1 MQRKPVIVITATIT
15 ALMLAFGTTGGA
27 MASTGATATGMP
39 PLILNRASTPT
50 YPQGA
55 VVTVDGQ
62 PLDGFDPALGADDPA
77 TGAIEA
83 KTYNVDGIVK
93 LTGLPE
99 GWTVQ
104 NDLREHATTGK
115 TSAFYILSDGTRT
128 YRWWFDGATGITHT
142 VDELRGLTL
151 TRNNTP
157 ITGVDTTRSQ
167 TLHGFAPSDLI
178 GYENAPAN
186 WDCAQGDTEN
196 GDGYEYTF
204 TPAGASQPSVTFT
217 FLYDHETD
225 DPADL
230 KGVQAWL
237 PDGSLVT
244 GFDPTDTG
252 TLYKIPNG
260 TGTVT
265 FTGLP
270 EGWKISNQSGGASDR
285 NISIELAG
293 PNGNRINYL
302 FTHAGDY
309 TYTYSISQLK
319 HVTAKA
325 DGKTVDGFGWQ
336 GGDFTIP
343 HDAKQV
349 TLDGIPEGWDSRTA
363 DTDGTVTV
371 TVSSPDGNITAEY
384 RFTRA
389 AKPSSADDLQNVQ
402 AIVDGHPLEGFT
414 PTRSSE
420 YTIPAGSKPGLGNI
434 PEGWTLGQSAG
445 EDGTITF
452 TLSKGTVT
460 VTYTFRFE
468 KPKPSTDDLKQ
479 VTAKADGQPVTG
491 FDPTVSGEYT
501 VPEDAK
507 VTLDG
512 LPEGWD
518 VKHDKG
524 TLTWTITSPDG
535 NITVTYTFRYPE
547 HAGSSDDLKQVTV
560 TYEDGTPVT
569 GFDPTVSGEWKVV
582 KGTTRLKIDNI
593 PSGWESTP
601 LDGKLGWT
609 LTSPDGKLTV
619 TYMFTVQ
626 DAPTAKQHTVTFDY
640 AHDGKTTSMKTDDGK
655 PVGQPKDPAREGY
668 EFAGWTL
675 DGKPYD
681 FGTPVTRDLTLK
693 AMWEKTDEPAT
704 AIHTIRF
711 TTGNSPDTTI
721 TVKDGQTVPR
731 PKDPTRDGW
740 KFTGWYAAGADTP
753 YDFTRPV
760 ITDLTLTAR
769 WEKTGGQLPGDT
781 NRDGRYTTDDLTALT
796 ATQGNEPYKAFSHT
810 IHSYTGLTDP
820 HSVLL
825 HNLPDGWKLA
835 SSTTATGVTWRVTA
849 PDGTTVTT
857 YRFSGTATT
866 AGASGEEQQ
875 DGRKPGQSAPIIRQS
890 DTILSRT
897 GANTTAA
904 ILLAVSMLMG
914 GITAL
919 LTKRRRNGRSH

>member
-1 MQRKPVIVITATIT
+1 MQRKPIIVITATIT

-39 PLILNRASTPT
+39 PLILNRAGTPT

-55 VVTVDGQ
+55 VVTVDGH
-62 PLDGFDPALGADDPA
+62 PLDRFDPALGADDPA
-77 TGAIEA
+77 TGTIEA

-151 TRNNTP
+151 TRNNAP

-196 GDGYEYTF
+196 GYEYTF
-204 TPAGASQPSVTFT
+204 TPAEASQPSVTFT

-260 TGTVT
+260 TSTVT

-285 NISIELAG
+285 NIGIELAG

-319 HVTAKA
+319 
-325 DGKTVDGFGWQ
+325 
-336 GGDFTIP
+336 
-343 HDAKQV
+343 
-349 TLDGIPEGWDSRTA
+349 
-363 DTDGTVTV
+363 
-371 TVSSPDGNITAEY
+371 
-384 RFTRA
+384 
-389 AKPSSADDLQNVQ
+389 
-402 AIVDGHPLEGFT
+402 
-414 PTRSSE
+414 
-420 YTIPAGSKPGLGNI
+420 
-434 PEGWTLGQSAG
+434 
-445 EDGTITF
+445 
-452 TLSKGTVT
+452 
-460 VTYTFRFE
+460 
-468 KPKPSTDDLKQ
+468 Q
-479 VTAKADGQPVTG
+479 VTAKADGQPVNG

-524 TLTWTITSPDG
+524 TLTWTLTSPDG
-535 NITVTYTFRYPE
+535 SITVTYTF
-547 HAGSSDDLKQVTV
+547 
-560 TYEDGTPVT
+560 
-569 GFDPTVSGEWKVV
+569 
-582 KGTTRLKIDNI
+582 
-593 PSGWESTP
+593 
-601 LDGKLGWT
+601 
-609 LTSPDGKLTV
+609 
-619 TYMFTVQ
+619 TVQ
-626 DAPTAKQHTVTFDY
+626 DAPAVEQHTVTFDY
-640 AHDGKTTSMKTDDGK
+640 AHDGKTTSVKTDDGK

-668 EFAGWTL
+668 EFTGWMLDGEPYDFNSPVTKDLTLTAGWKAVTPKPETHTVTFDTGEGSPTPTQTVESGKTVTTPKDPTRQGYEFAGWTL
-675 DGKPYD
+675 DGEPYD

-704 AIHTIRF
+704 ASHTIRF

-740 KFTGWYAAGADTP
+740 KFTGWYAGDADTP

-857 YRFSGTATT
+857 YRFSGTSTT

-904 ILLAVSMLMG
+904 ILLAFSMLMG

>member
-1 MQRKPVIVITATIT
+1 MQRKPIIVITATIT

-39 PLILNRASTPT
+39 PLILNRAGTPT

-55 VVTVDGQ
+55 AVTVDGQ

-196 GDGYEYTF
+196 GYEYTF
-204 TPAGASQPSVTFT
+204 TPSEASQPSVTFT

-260 TGTVT
+260 TSTVT

-285 NISIELAG
+285 NIGIELAG

-319 HVTAKA
+319 
-325 DGKTVDGFGWQ
+325 
-336 GGDFTIP
+336 
-343 HDAKQV
+343 
-349 TLDGIPEGWDSRTA
+349 
-363 DTDGTVTV
+363 
-371 TVSSPDGNITAEY
+371 
-384 RFTRA
+384 
-389 AKPSSADDLQNVQ
+389 
-402 AIVDGHPLEGFT
+402 
-414 PTRSSE
+414 
-420 YTIPAGSKPGLGNI
+420 
-434 PEGWTLGQSAG
+434 
-445 EDGTITF
+445 
-452 TLSKGTVT
+452 
-460 VTYTFRFE
+460 
-468 KPKPSTDDLKQ
+468 Q
-479 VTAKADGQPVTG
+479 VTAKADGQPVNG

-507 VTLDG
+507 ITLDG

-524 TLTWTITSPDG
+524 TLTWTLTSPDG
-535 NITVTYTFRYPE
+535 SITVTYTF
-547 HAGSSDDLKQVTV
+547 
-560 TYEDGTPVT
+560 
-569 GFDPTVSGEWKVV
+569 
-582 KGTTRLKIDNI
+582 
-593 PSGWESTP
+593 
-601 LDGKLGWT
+601 
-609 LTSPDGKLTV
+609 
-619 TYMFTVQ
+619 TVQ
-626 DAPTAKQHTVTFDY
+626 DAPAVEQHTVTFDY
-640 AHDGKTTSMKTDDGK
+640 AHDGKTTSVKTDDGT

-668 EFAGWTL
+668 EFTGWLLDGEPYDFNSPVTKDLTLTAGWKAVTPKPETHTVTFDTGEGSPTPTQTVESGKTVTTPKDPTRQGYEFAGWTL
-675 DGKPYD
+675 DGEPYD

-704 AIHTIRF
+704 ASHTIRF

-740 KFTGWYAAGADTP
+740 KFTGWYAADADTP

-810 IHSYTGLTDP
+810 IHSYAGLTDP

-857 YRFSGTATT
+857 YRFSGTSTT

-904 ILLAVSMLMG
+904 ILLAFSMLMG

>member
-1 MQRKPVIVITATIT
+1 MQRKPIIVITATIT

-39 PLILNRASTPT
+39 PLILNRAGTPT

-55 VVTVDGQ
+55 AVTVDGQ
-62 PLDGFDPALGADDPA
+62 PLDGFDPALGVDDPA

-196 GDGYEYTF
+196 GYEYTF
-204 TPAGASQPSVTFT
+204 TPSEASQPSVTFT

-260 TGTVT
+260 TSTVT

-285 NISIELAG
+285 NIGIELAG

-319 HVTAKA
+319 
-325 DGKTVDGFGWQ
+325 
-336 GGDFTIP
+336 
-343 HDAKQV
+343 
-349 TLDGIPEGWDSRTA
+349 
-363 DTDGTVTV
+363 
-371 TVSSPDGNITAEY
+371 
-384 RFTRA
+384 
-389 AKPSSADDLQNVQ
+389 
-402 AIVDGHPLEGFT
+402 
-414 PTRSSE
+414 
-420 YTIPAGSKPGLGNI
+420 
-434 PEGWTLGQSAG
+434 
-445 EDGTITF
+445 
-452 TLSKGTVT
+452 
-460 VTYTFRFE
+460 
-468 KPKPSTDDLKQ
+468 Q
-479 VTAKADGQPVTG
+479 VTAKADGQPVNG

-524 TLTWTITSPDG
+524 TLTWTLTSPDG
-535 NITVTYTFRYPE
+535 SITVTYTF
-547 HAGSSDDLKQVTV
+547 
-560 TYEDGTPVT
+560 
-569 GFDPTVSGEWKVV
+569 
-582 KGTTRLKIDNI
+582 
-593 PSGWESTP
+593 
-601 LDGKLGWT
+601 
-609 LTSPDGKLTV
+609 
-619 TYMFTVQ
+619 TVQ
-626 DAPTAKQHTVTFDY
+626 DAPAVEQHTVTFDY
-640 AHDGKTTSMKTDDGK
+640 AHDGKTTSVKTDDGT

-668 EFAGWTL
+668 EFTGWLLDGEPYDFNSPVTKDLTLTAGWKAVTPKPETHTVTFDTGEGSPTPTQTVESGKTVTTPKDPTRQGYEFAGWTL
-675 DGKPYD
+675 DGEPYD

-704 AIHTIRF
+704 ASHTIRF

-740 KFTGWYAAGADTP
+740 KFTGWYAADADTP

-810 IHSYTGLTDP
+810 IHSYAGLTDP

-857 YRFSGTATT
+857 YRFSGTSTT

-904 ILLAVSMLMG
+904 ILLAFSMLMG

>member
-1 MQRKPVIVITATIT
+1 MQRKPIIVITATIT
-15 ALMLAFGTTGGA
+15 ALMLAFGTTSGA
-27 MASTGATATGMP
+27 MASTGATATGTP

-55 VVTVDGQ
+55 VVTVDGH
-62 PLDGFDPALGADDPA
+62 PLDRFDPALGADDPA
-77 TGAIEA
+77 TGTIEA

-196 GDGYEYTF
+196 GYEYTF
-204 TPAGASQPSVTFT
+204 TPAEASQPSVTFT

-260 TGTVT
+260 TSTVT

-285 NISIELAG
+285 NIGIELAG

-319 HVTAKA
+319 
-325 DGKTVDGFGWQ
+325 
-336 GGDFTIP
+336 
-343 HDAKQV
+343 
-349 TLDGIPEGWDSRTA
+349 
-363 DTDGTVTV
+363 
-371 TVSSPDGNITAEY
+371 
-384 RFTRA
+384 
-389 AKPSSADDLQNVQ
+389 
-402 AIVDGHPLEGFT
+402 
-414 PTRSSE
+414 
-420 YTIPAGSKPGLGNI
+420 
-434 PEGWTLGQSAG
+434 
-445 EDGTITF
+445 
-452 TLSKGTVT
+452 
-460 VTYTFRFE
+460 
-468 KPKPSTDDLKQ
+468 Q
-479 VTAKADGQPVTG
+479 VTAKADGQPVNG

-524 TLTWTITSPDG
+524 TLTWTLTSPDG
-535 NITVTYTFRYPE
+535 SITVTYTF
-547 HAGSSDDLKQVTV
+547 
-560 TYEDGTPVT
+560 
-569 GFDPTVSGEWKVV
+569 
-582 KGTTRLKIDNI
+582 
-593 PSGWESTP
+593 
-601 LDGKLGWT
+601 
-609 LTSPDGKLTV
+609 
-619 TYMFTVQ
+619 TVQ
-626 DAPTAKQHTVTFDY
+626 DAPAVEQHTVTFDY
-640 AHDGKTTSMKTDDGK
+640 AHDGKTTSVKTDDGK

-668 EFAGWTL
+668 EFTGWLLDGEPYDFNSPVTKDLTLTAGWKAVTPKPETHTVTFDTGEGSSTPTQTVESGKTVTTPKDPTRQGYEFAGWTL
-675 DGKPYD
+675 DGEPYD

-704 AIHTIRF
+704 ASHTIRF

-721 TVKDGQTVPR
+721 TVKDGQIVPR

-740 KFTGWYAAGADTP
+740 KFTGWYAADADTP

-857 YRFSGTATT
+857 YRFSGTSTT

-904 ILLAVSMLMG
+904 ILLAFSMLMG

-919 LTKRRRNGRSH
+919 LTKRHRNGRSH

>member
-1 MQRKPVIVITATIT
+1 MQRKPIIVITATIT

-27 MASTGATATGMP
+27 MASTGATATGTP

-167 TLHGFAPSDLI
+167 TLHGFTPSDLI

-196 GDGYEYTF
+196 GYEYTF
-204 TPAGASQPSVTFT
+204 TPAEASQPSVTFT

-260 TGTVT
+260 TSTVT

-285 NISIELAG
+285 NIGIELAG

-319 HVTAKA
+319 QVTAKA
-325 DGKTVDGFGWQ
+325 DGKTV
-336 GGDFTIP
+336 
-343 HDAKQV
+343 
-349 TLDGIPEGWDSRTA
+349 
-363 DTDGTVTV
+363 
-371 TVSSPDGNITAEY
+371 N
-384 RFTRA
+384 
-389 AKPSSADDLQNVQ
+389 
-402 AIVDGHPLEGFT
+402 
-414 PTRSSE
+414 
-420 YTIPAGSKPGLGNI
+420 
-434 PEGWTLGQSAG
+434 
-445 EDGTITF
+445 
-452 TLSKGTVT
+452 
-460 VTYTFRFE
+460 
-468 KPKPSTDDLKQ
+468 
-479 VTAKADGQPVTG
+479 G

-524 TLTWTITSPDG
+524 TLTWTLTSPDG
-535 NITVTYTFRYPE
+535 SITVTYTF
-547 HAGSSDDLKQVTV
+547 
-560 TYEDGTPVT
+560 
-569 GFDPTVSGEWKVV
+569 
-582 KGTTRLKIDNI
+582 
-593 PSGWESTP
+593 
-601 LDGKLGWT
+601 
-609 LTSPDGKLTV
+609 
-619 TYMFTVQ
+619 TVQ
-626 DAPTAKQHTVTFDY
+626 DAPAVEQHTVTFDY
-640 AHDGKTTSMKTDDGK
+640 AHDGKTTSVKTDDGK
-655 PVGQPKDPAREGY
+655 PVGQPKDPVREGYEFTGWLLDGEPYDFNSPVTKDLTLTAGWKAVTPKPETHTVTFDTGEGSPTPTQTVESGKTVTTPKDPTRQGY

-675 DGKPYD
+675 DGEPYD

-740 KFTGWYAAGADTP
+740 KFTGWYAADADTP

-904 ILLAVSMLMG
+904 ILLAFSMLMG

-919 LTKRRRNGRSH
+919 LTKRHRNGRSH

>member
-1 MQRKPVIVITATIT
+1 MQRKPIIVITATIT
-15 ALMLAFGTTGGA
+15 ALMLAFGTTSGA
-27 MASTGATATGMP
+27 MASTGATATGTP

-55 VVTVDGQ
+55 AVTVDGQ

-196 GDGYEYTF
+196 GYEYTF
-204 TPAGASQPSVTFT
+204 TPSEASQPSVTFT

-260 TGTVT
+260 TSTVT

-285 NISIELAG
+285 NIGIELAG

-319 HVTAKA
+319 
-325 DGKTVDGFGWQ
+325 
-336 GGDFTIP
+336 
-343 HDAKQV
+343 
-349 TLDGIPEGWDSRTA
+349 
-363 DTDGTVTV
+363 
-371 TVSSPDGNITAEY
+371 
-384 RFTRA
+384 
-389 AKPSSADDLQNVQ
+389 
-402 AIVDGHPLEGFT
+402 
-414 PTRSSE
+414 
-420 YTIPAGSKPGLGNI
+420 
-434 PEGWTLGQSAG
+434 
-445 EDGTITF
+445 
-452 TLSKGTVT
+452 
-460 VTYTFRFE
+460 
-468 KPKPSTDDLKQ
+468 Q
-479 VTAKADGQPVTG
+479 VTAKADGQPVNG

-524 TLTWTITSPDG
+524 TLTWTLTSPDG
-535 NITVTYTFRYPE
+535 SITVTYTF
-547 HAGSSDDLKQVTV
+547 
-560 TYEDGTPVT
+560 
-569 GFDPTVSGEWKVV
+569 
-582 KGTTRLKIDNI
+582 
-593 PSGWESTP
+593 
-601 LDGKLGWT
+601 
-609 LTSPDGKLTV
+609 
-619 TYMFTVQ
+619 TVQ
-626 DAPTAKQHTVTFDY
+626 DAPAVEQHTVTFDY
-640 AHDGKTTSMKTDDGK
+640 AHDGKTTSVKTDDGK

-668 EFAGWTL
+668 EFTGWLL
-675 DGKPYD
+675 DGEPYD

-704 AIHTIRF
+704 ASHTIRF

-721 TVKDGQTVPR
+721 TVKDGQIVPR

-740 KFTGWYAAGADTP
+740 KFTGWYAADADTP

-857 YRFSGTATT
+857 YRFSGTSTT

-904 ILLAVSMLMG
+904 ILLAFSMLMG

-919 LTKRRRNGRSH
+919 LTKRHRNGRSH

>member
-1 MQRKPVIVITATIT
+1 MQRKPIIVITATIT

-27 MASTGATATGMP
+27 MASTGATATGTP

-196 GDGYEYTF
+196 GYEYTF
-204 TPAGASQPSVTFT
+204 TPSEASQPSVTFT

-260 TGTVT
+260 TSTVT

-285 NISIELAG
+285 NIGIELAG

-319 HVTAKA
+319 QVTAKA
-325 DGKTVDGFGWQ
+325 DGKTV
-336 GGDFTIP
+336 
-343 HDAKQV
+343 
-349 TLDGIPEGWDSRTA
+349 
-363 DTDGTVTV
+363 
-371 TVSSPDGNITAEY
+371 N
-384 RFTRA
+384 
-389 AKPSSADDLQNVQ
+389 
-402 AIVDGHPLEGFT
+402 
-414 PTRSSE
+414 
-420 YTIPAGSKPGLGNI
+420 
-434 PEGWTLGQSAG
+434 
-445 EDGTITF
+445 
-452 TLSKGTVT
+452 
-460 VTYTFRFE
+460 
-468 KPKPSTDDLKQ
+468 
-479 VTAKADGQPVTG
+479 G

-524 TLTWTITSPDG
+524 TLTWTLTSPDG
-535 NITVTYTFRYPE
+535 SITVTYTF
-547 HAGSSDDLKQVTV
+547 
-560 TYEDGTPVT
+560 
-569 GFDPTVSGEWKVV
+569 
-582 KGTTRLKIDNI
+582 
-593 PSGWESTP
+593 
-601 LDGKLGWT
+601 
-609 LTSPDGKLTV
+609 
-619 TYMFTVQ
+619 TVQ
-626 DAPTAKQHTVTFDY
+626 DAPAVEQHTVTFDY
-640 AHDGKTTSMKTDDGK
+640 AHDGKTTSVKTDDGT

-668 EFAGWTL
+668 EFTGWLLDGEPYDFNSPVTKDLTLTAGWKAVTPKPETHTVTFDTGEGSPTPTQTVESGKTVTTPKDPTRQGYEFAGWTL
-675 DGKPYD
+675 DGEPYD

-704 AIHTIRF
+704 ASHTIRF

-721 TVKDGQTVPR
+721 TVKDGQIVPR

-740 KFTGWYAAGADTP
+740 KFTGWYAADADTP

-857 YRFSGTATT
+857 YRFSGTSTT

-904 ILLAVSMLMG
+904 ILLAFSMLMG

-919 LTKRRRNGRSH
+919 LTKRHRNGRSH

>member
-1 MQRKPVIVITATIT
+1 MQRKPIIVITATIT
-15 ALMLAFGTTGGA
+15 SLMLAFGTTGGA

-196 GDGYEYTF
+196 GYEYTF
-204 TPAGASQPSVTFT
+204 TPAEASQPSVTFT

-260 TGTVT
+260 TSTVT

-285 NISIELAG
+285 NIGIELAG

-319 HVTAKA
+319 
-325 DGKTVDGFGWQ
+325 
-336 GGDFTIP
+336 
-343 HDAKQV
+343 
-349 TLDGIPEGWDSRTA
+349 
-363 DTDGTVTV
+363 
-371 TVSSPDGNITAEY
+371 
-384 RFTRA
+384 
-389 AKPSSADDLQNVQ
+389 
-402 AIVDGHPLEGFT
+402 
-414 PTRSSE
+414 
-420 YTIPAGSKPGLGNI
+420 
-434 PEGWTLGQSAG
+434 
-445 EDGTITF
+445 
-452 TLSKGTVT
+452 
-460 VTYTFRFE
+460 
-468 KPKPSTDDLKQ
+468 Q
-479 VTAKADGQPVTG
+479 VTAKADGQPVNG

-524 TLTWTITSPDG
+524 TLTWTLTSPDG
-535 NITVTYTFRYPE
+535 SITVTYTF
-547 HAGSSDDLKQVTV
+547 
-560 TYEDGTPVT
+560 
-569 GFDPTVSGEWKVV
+569 
-582 KGTTRLKIDNI
+582 
-593 PSGWESTP
+593 
-601 LDGKLGWT
+601 
-609 LTSPDGKLTV
+609 
-619 TYMFTVQ
+619 TVQ
-626 DAPTAKQHTVTFDY
+626 DAPAVEQHTVTFDY
-640 AHDGKTTSMKTDDGK
+640 AHDGKTTSVKTDDGK

-668 EFAGWTL
+668 EFTGWLLDGEPYDFNSPVTKDLTLTAGWKAVTPKPETHTVTFDTGEGSPTPTQTVESGKTVTTPKNPTRQGYEFAGWTL
-675 DGKPYD
+675 DGEPYD

-704 AIHTIRF
+704 ASHTIRF

-740 KFTGWYAAGADTP
+740 KFTGWYAADADTP

-796 ATQGNEPYKAFSHT
+796 ATQDNEPYKAFSHT

-825 HNLPDGWKLA
+825 HNLPDRWKLA

-857 YRFSGTATT
+857 YRFSGTSTT

-904 ILLAVSMLMG
+904 ILLAFSMLMG

-919 LTKRRRNGRSH
+919 LTKRHRNGRSH

>member
-1 MQRKPVIVITATIT
+1 MQRKPIIVITATIT

-39 PLILNRASTPT
+39 PLILNRAGTPT

-196 GDGYEYTF
+196 GYEYTF
-204 TPAGASQPSVTFT
+204 TPSEASQPSVTFT

-260 TGTVT
+260 TSTVT

-285 NISIELAG
+285 NIGIELAG

-319 HVTAKA
+319 QVTAKA

-371 TVSSPDGNITAEY
+371 TVSSPDRNITAEY

-389 AKPSSADDLQNVQ
+389 AKPASADDLQNVQ

-452 TLSKGTVT
+452 TLSKDTVT

-479 VTAKADGQPVTG
+479 VTAKADGQPVNG

-524 TLTWTITSPDG
+524 TLTWTLTSPDG
-535 NITVTYTFRYPE
+535 SITVTYTF
-547 HAGSSDDLKQVTV
+547 
-560 TYEDGTPVT
+560 
-569 GFDPTVSGEWKVV
+569 
-582 KGTTRLKIDNI
+582 
-593 PSGWESTP
+593 
-601 LDGKLGWT
+601 
-609 LTSPDGKLTV
+609 
-619 TYMFTVQ
+619 TVQ
-626 DAPTAKQHTVTFDY
+626 DAPAVEQHTVTFDY
-640 AHDGKTTSMKTDDGK
+640 AHDGKTTSVKTDDGK

-668 EFAGWTL
+668 EFTGWLLDGEPYDFSSPVTKDLTLTAGWKAVTPKPETHTVTFDTGEGSPTPTQTVESGKTVTTPKDPTRQGYEFAGWTL
-675 DGKPYD
+675 DGEPYD

-704 AIHTIRF
+704 ASHTIRF

-721 TVKDGQTVPR
+721 TVKDGQIVPR

-740 KFTGWYAAGADTP
+740 KFTGWYAADADTP

-810 IHSYTGLTDP
+810 IHSYAGLTDP

-857 YRFSGTATT
+857 YRFSGTSTT

-904 ILLAVSMLMG
+904 ILLAFSMLMG

-919 LTKRRRNGRSH
+919 LTKRHRNGRSH

>member
-1 MQRKPVIVITATIT
+1 MQRKPIIVITATIT

-39 PLILNRASTPT
+39 PLILNRAGTPT

-55 VVTVDGQ
+55 AVTVDGQ

-196 GDGYEYTF
+196 GYEYTF
-204 TPAGASQPSVTFT
+204 TPSEASQPSVTFT

-260 TGTVT
+260 TSTVT

-285 NISIELAG
+285 NIGIELAG

-319 HVTAKA
+319 
-325 DGKTVDGFGWQ
+325 
-336 GGDFTIP
+336 
-343 HDAKQV
+343 
-349 TLDGIPEGWDSRTA
+349 
-363 DTDGTVTV
+363 
-371 TVSSPDGNITAEY
+371 
-384 RFTRA
+384 
-389 AKPSSADDLQNVQ
+389 
-402 AIVDGHPLEGFT
+402 
-414 PTRSSE
+414 
-420 YTIPAGSKPGLGNI
+420 
-434 PEGWTLGQSAG
+434 
-445 EDGTITF
+445 
-452 TLSKGTVT
+452 
-460 VTYTFRFE
+460 
-468 KPKPSTDDLKQ
+468 Q
-479 VTAKADGQPVTG
+479 VTAKADGQPVNG

-524 TLTWTITSPDG
+524 TLTWTLTSPDG
-535 NITVTYTFRYPE
+535 SITVTYTF
-547 HAGSSDDLKQVTV
+547 
-560 TYEDGTPVT
+560 
-569 GFDPTVSGEWKVV
+569 
-582 KGTTRLKIDNI
+582 
-593 PSGWESTP
+593 
-601 LDGKLGWT
+601 
-609 LTSPDGKLTV
+609 
-619 TYMFTVQ
+619 TVQ
-626 DAPTAKQHTVTFDY
+626 DAPAVEQHTVTFDY
-640 AHDGKTTSMKTDDGK
+640 AHDGKTTSVKTDDGT

-668 EFAGWTL
+668 EFTGWLLDGEPYDFNSPVTKDLTLTAGWKAVTPKPETHTVTFDTGEGSPTPTQTVESGKTVTTPKDPTRQGYEFAGWTL
-675 DGKPYD
+675 DGEPYD

-704 AIHTIRF
+704 ASHTIRF

-740 KFTGWYAAGADTP
+740 KFTGWYAADADTP

-810 IHSYTGLTDP
+810 IHSYAGLTDP

-857 YRFSGTATT
+857 YRFSGTSTT

-904 ILLAVSMLMG
+904 ILLAFSMLMG

>member
-1 MQRKPVIVITATIT
+1 MQRKPIIVITATIT
-15 ALMLAFGTTGGA
+15 SLMLAFGTTGGA

-196 GDGYEYTF
+196 GYEYTF
-204 TPAGASQPSVTFT
+204 TPSEASQPSVTFT

-260 TGTVT
+260 TSTVT

-285 NISIELAG
+285 NIGIELAG
-293 PNGNRINYL
+293 PNGNRISYL

-319 HVTAKA
+319 
-325 DGKTVDGFGWQ
+325 
-336 GGDFTIP
+336 
-343 HDAKQV
+343 
-349 TLDGIPEGWDSRTA
+349 
-363 DTDGTVTV
+363 
-371 TVSSPDGNITAEY
+371 
-384 RFTRA
+384 
-389 AKPSSADDLQNVQ
+389 
-402 AIVDGHPLEGFT
+402 
-414 PTRSSE
+414 
-420 YTIPAGSKPGLGNI
+420 
-434 PEGWTLGQSAG
+434 
-445 EDGTITF
+445 
-452 TLSKGTVT
+452 
-460 VTYTFRFE
+460 
-468 KPKPSTDDLKQ
+468 Q
-479 VTAKADGQPVTG
+479 VTAKADGQPVNG

-524 TLTWTITSPDG
+524 TLTWTLTSPDG
-535 NITVTYTFRYPE
+535 SITVTYTF
-547 HAGSSDDLKQVTV
+547 
-560 TYEDGTPVT
+560 
-569 GFDPTVSGEWKVV
+569 
-582 KGTTRLKIDNI
+582 
-593 PSGWESTP
+593 
-601 LDGKLGWT
+601 
-609 LTSPDGKLTV
+609 
-619 TYMFTVQ
+619 TVQ
-626 DAPTAKQHTVTFDY
+626 DAPSVEQHTVTFDY
-640 AHDGKTTSMKTDDGK
+640 AHDGKTTSVKTDDGT

-668 EFAGWTL
+668 EFTGWLLDGEPYDFNSPVTKDLTLTAGWKAVTPKPETHTVTFDTGEGSPTPTQTVESGKTVTTPKDPTRQGYEFAGWTL
-675 DGKPYD
+675 DGEPYD

-693 AMWEKTDEPAT
+693 AMWEKTDESAI

-740 KFTGWYAAGADTP
+740 KFTGWYAADADTP

-810 IHSYTGLTDP
+810 IHSYAGLTDP

-857 YRFSGTATT
+857 YRFSGTSTT

-904 ILLAVSMLMG
+904 ILLAFSMLMG

-919 LTKRRRNGRSH
+919 LTKRHRNGRSH

>member
-1 MQRKPVIVITATIT
+1 MQRKPIIVITATIT

-167 TLHGFAPSDLI
+167 TLHGFTPSDLI

-196 GDGYEYTF
+196 GYEYTF
-204 TPAGASQPSVTFT
+204 TPAEASQPSVTFT

-260 TGTVT
+260 TSTVT

-285 NISIELAG
+285 NIGIELAG

-319 HVTAKA
+319 QVTAKA
-325 DGKTVDGFGWQ
+325 DGK
-336 GGDFTIP
+336 
-343 HDAKQV
+343 
-349 TLDGIPEGWDSRTA
+349 
-363 DTDGTVTV
+363 
-371 TVSSPDGNITAEY
+371 
-384 RFTRA
+384 
-389 AKPSSADDLQNVQ
+389 
-402 AIVDGHPLEGFT
+402 
-414 PTRSSE
+414 
-420 YTIPAGSKPGLGNI
+420 
-434 PEGWTLGQSAG
+434 
-445 EDGTITF
+445 
-452 TLSKGTVT
+452 
-460 VTYTFRFE
+460 
-468 KPKPSTDDLKQ
+468 
-479 VTAKADGQPVTG
+479 PVNG

-501 VPEDAK
+501 VPEDSK

-524 TLTWTITSPDG
+524 TLTWTLTSPDG
-535 NITVTYTFRYPE
+535 SITVTYTF
-547 HAGSSDDLKQVTV
+547 
-560 TYEDGTPVT
+560 
-569 GFDPTVSGEWKVV
+569 
-582 KGTTRLKIDNI
+582 
-593 PSGWESTP
+593 
-601 LDGKLGWT
+601 
-609 LTSPDGKLTV
+609 
-619 TYMFTVQ
+619 TVQ
-626 DAPTAKQHTVTFDY
+626 DAPSVEQHTVTFDY
-640 AHDGKTTSMKTDDGK
+640 THDGKTTSVKTDDGK

-668 EFAGWTL
+668 EFTGWLLDGEPYDFNSPVTKDLTLTAGWKAVTPKPETHTVTFDTGEGSPTPTQTVESGKTVTTPKNPTRQGYEFTGWTL
-675 DGKPYD
+675 DGEPYD

-740 KFTGWYAAGADTP
+740 KFTGWYAADADTP

-857 YRFSGTATT
+857 YRFSGTSTT

-904 ILLAVSMLMG
+904 ILLAFSMLMG

-919 LTKRRRNGRSH
+919 LTKRHRNGRSH